1 MLALDIDAEQLP
13 RTEARLRGL
22 GYDGQTLVVRRRNYA
37 GLAARRGDYGEIAT
51 ETVRPGYREIGGNP
65 RAASA
70 KMRWAMEC

>member
-1 MLALDIDAEQLP
+1 MIFDTGYADWPELLDS
-13 RTEARLRGL
+13 LRGL